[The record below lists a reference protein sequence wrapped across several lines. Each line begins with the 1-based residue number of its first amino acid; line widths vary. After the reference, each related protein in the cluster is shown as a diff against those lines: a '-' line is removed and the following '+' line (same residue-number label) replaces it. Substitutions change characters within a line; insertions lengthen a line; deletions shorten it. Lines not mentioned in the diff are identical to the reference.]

1 MSVTSNNIFVNGC
14 TSTNFSRI
22 KKKHFKKFFILRR
35 LKFFFFQEGA
45 LFLDFIHPAPPC
57 WNYRRFMERG
67 LVIVSRNLGYGKRNN
82 NIIKS
87 GEKQFESQATGGTF
101 GSTGGGHDIDYI
113 LTVVIHIV
121 EWVWGPRCW
130 GWYISQ
136 HSSTLYYHGFSDLE
150 YRRLRNV

>member
-1 MSVTSNNIFVNGC
+1 
-14 TSTNFSRI
+14 
-22 KKKHFKKFFILRR
+22 
-35 LKFFFFQEGA
+35 
-45 LFLDFIHPAPPC
+45 
-57 WNYRRFMERG
+57 MERG